1 MFLYIFIINLLLY
14 AFLLK
19 IFFIITN
26 NKYFFPVRIA
36 EVLNLIA
43 NLIINSLLSLYFFN
57 FNILTN
63 VVIINFGLFFIFYS
77 ICSMISTSP
86 RTKILLDVFKYKKIN
101 KNIYYKKK
109 YNEKTILNNR
119 LKRLLTNKE
128 IIFKNNKIF
137 INKKGLKFYP
147 IVSMIFWLMKKI

>member
-1 MFLYIFIINLLLY
+1 
-14 AFLLK
+14 
-19 IFFIITN
+19 
-26 NKYFFPVRIA
+26 
-36 EVLNLIA
+36 
-43 NLIINSLLSLYFFN
+43 
-57 FNILTN
+57 
-63 VVIINFGLFFIFYS
+63 
-77 ICSMISTSP
+77 MISTSL

>member
-1 MFLYIFIINLLLY
+1 
-14 AFLLK
+14 
-19 IFFIITN
+19 
-26 NKYFFPVRIA
+26 
-36 EVLNLIA
+36 
-43 NLIINSLLSLYFFN
+43 
-57 FNILTN
+57 
-63 VVIINFGLFFIFYS
+63 
-77 ICSMISTSP
+77 MISTSP

-128 IIFKNNKIF
+128 IIFKNNKIY

-147 IVSMIFWLMKKI
+147 IVSMIFCLMKKI